1 MEKDVSRSA
10 HVFTWNLA
18 IRLLARVSVTQDSLG
33 PTALKVDVTQYSI
46 ETDFCRWFY
55 CNNASLTGCPS
66 GSFGAACREKCKC
79 LADHTER
86 CDPKDGT
93 CDCKPGYL
101 GKHCSNSKF
110 SFSNLLQR
118 GVKLRVFSRF
128 FWWKEKL
135 QAKEDPWMTPKE

>member
-1 MEKDVSRSA
+1 M
-10 HVFTWNLA
+10 
-18 IRLLARVSVTQDSLG
+18 SLNIV
-33 PTALKVDVTQYSI
+33 LKLI
-46 ETDFCRWFY
+46 FARWFY

-66 GSFGAACREKCKC
+66 GSFGVACREKCKC

-101 GKHCSNSKF
+101 GKRCLNSKF

-135 QAKEDPWMTPKE
+135 QRTHGWLLKNSGDFMLCLLGSRSISLALHPCSSFLRPSVKIDRFSWSF